1 MILCC
6 TTCGNSFNSDIDNN
20 KCDYCG
26 NETVVLITDEELKS
40 IPKSEIA
47 LLSNTLKE
55 KYKSNPKYNSDVWEA
70 RVSRD
75 NYIITKE
82 QNINLNNNIS
92 NHKLTTGFDFD
103 GYKITK
109 YIAVISGNVVLGTGL
124 FSEFVGSISDVLG
137 TTSTPFENKMEKAK
151 EIAIE
156 KLIIKSATIG
166 GNAILGVDFDF
177 FTLSNN
183 MIAVSANG
191 TSVIIEEVSIQH
203 VPQNN

>member
-6 TTCGNSFNSDIDNN
+6 STCGNSFYSDTQDK

-26 NETVVLITDEELKS
+26 NNTEILITDEELES
-40 IPKSEIA
+40 IPQSEIVII
-47 LLSNTLKE
+47 SNTLKE
-55 KYKSNPKYNSDVWEA
+55 KFKNNPKYNSDVWEA
-70 RVSRD
+70 RVARD
-75 NYIITKE
+75 NSIITKE
-82 QNINLNNNIS
+82 QNTNFSNNIS
-92 NHKLTTGFDFD
+92 NQILTTGFNFD

-151 EIAIE
+151 EIAIQ

-166 GNAILGVDFDF
+166 GNAIIGVDFDF
-177 FTLSNN
+177 FTLNNN

-191 TSVIIEEVSIQH
+191 TSVVIEEE
-203 VPQNN
+203 

>member
-6 TTCGNSFNSDIDNN
+6 STCGNSFYSDTQDK

-26 NETVVLITDEELKS
+26 NNTEILITDEELKS
-40 IPKSEIA
+40 ISENEIVII
-47 LLSNTLKE
+47 SNTLKE
-55 KYKSNPKYNSDVWEA
+55 KYKNNPNYNSDVWEA
-70 RVSRD
+70 RVARD
-75 NYIITKE
+75 DSIITKE

-92 NHKLTTGFDFD
+92 NHKLTTGFNFD

-151 EIAIE
+151 EIAIQ

-166 GNAILGVDFDF
+166 GNAIIGVDFDF
-177 FTLSNN
+177 FTLNNN

-191 TSVIIEEVSIQH
+191 SSVVIEEDE
-203 VPQNN
+203 

>member
-6 TTCGNSFNSDIDNN
+6 STCGNSFYSDAQDK

-26 NETVVLITDEELKS
+26 NNTEILITDEEIES
-40 IPKSEIA
+40 IPQSEIVII
-47 LLSNTLKE
+47 SNTLKE
-55 KYKSNPKYNSDVWEA
+55 KYKNNPNHNSDVWEA
-70 RVSRD
+70 RVARD
-75 NYIITKE
+75 NSIINKE
-82 QNINLNNNIS
+82 KNINLSNNIS
-92 NHKLTTGFDFD
+92 NHKLTTGFNFD
-103 GYKITK
+103 GFKITK

-151 EIAIE
+151 EIAIQ

-166 GNAILGVDFDF
+166 GNAIIGVDFDF
-177 FTLSNN
+177 FTLNNN

-191 TSVIIEEVSIQH
+191 TSVNIEELE
-203 VPQNN
+203 

>member
-6 TTCGNSFNSDIDNN
+6 STCGNSFYSDTQDK

-26 NETVVLITDEELKS
+26 NNTEILITDEELES
-40 IPKSEIA
+40 IPQSEIVII
-47 LLSNTLKE
+47 SNTLKE
-55 KYKSNPKYNSDVWEA
+55 KYKNNPYYNSDVWEA
-70 RVSRD
+70 RVARD
-75 NYIITKE
+75 NSIIIKE
-82 QNINLNNNIS
+82 QSTNLNNKIS
-92 NHKLTTGFDFD
+92 NHKLTTGFNFD

-166 GNAILGVDFDF
+166 GNAIIGVDFDF

-191 TSVIIEEVSIQH
+191 TSVIIEELE
-203 VPQNN
+203 